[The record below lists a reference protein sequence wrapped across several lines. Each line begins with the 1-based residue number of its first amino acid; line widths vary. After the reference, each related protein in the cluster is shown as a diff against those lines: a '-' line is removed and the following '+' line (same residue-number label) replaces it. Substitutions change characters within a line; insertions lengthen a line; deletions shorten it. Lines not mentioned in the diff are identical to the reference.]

1 MNENKKGVMIWLSK
15 RKGETVREGSR
26 SHGLVVQDA
35 VTELDLAIKAM
46 AKGDQ
51 VNAMK
56 CIERLIM
63 LEAEGDKIEDRLF
76 EEVSGGELSVQERED
91 LVYFIRKMDSIANW
105 AKEGAIH
112 IQLLVET
119 KALVPDYIWVE
130 LSKMSSELITAVKH
144 LVKTVE
150 NMDTSHT
157 ETLGNI
163 EATYDQEKII
173 DKLYFSC
180 IKQVHLSPMD
190 PRAVMLARDLIL
202 ALEMA
207 ADTCKACADSISIIL
222 SARRI

>member
-1 MNENKKGVMIWLSK
+1 MVWLSK
-15 RKGETVREGSR
+15 RKGETVMMGSR
-26 SHGLVVQDA
+26 SHGLVVQDT

-46 AKGDQ
+46 AKGDR

-63 LEAEGDKIEDRLF
+63 LEAEGDKIEDRLC
-76 EEVSGGELSVQERED
+76 EDVSGGELSVQERED
-91 LVYFIRKMDSIANW
+91 LIYFIRKMDTIANW

-130 LSKMSSELITAVKH
+130 LGKMSSELITAVKH
-144 LVKTVE
+144 LVKMLE
-150 NMDTSHT
+150 SMETSPT

-163 EATYDQEKII
+163 DAVYDQEKII
-173 DKLYFSC
+173 DGLYFSC

-190 PRAVMLARDLIL
+190 PRAVMLARELIL
-202 ALEMA
+202 AMEMA
-207 ADTCKACADSISIIL
+207 ADTSKACADTISIIL
-222 SARRI
+222 SARRM